1 MSSLDLFAPS
11 AETRRLSVKLTTDQL
26 EKIGMSKAEA
36 ADFQRLRNR
45 FLEKP
50 LMEWERVK
58 PLPDDFC
65 KSVDALAEPT
75 PEKAKEM
82 LNKLVVVQLNGGL
95 GTAMGL
101 KSTKSSLQILKQGG
115 HNYTILDC
123 KIIQLEK
130 LNQAYGV
137 DIPLVLM
144 NSPKT
149 HEETVKLVKKYPNEG
164 AGHVTIHTFTQS
176 EHPLM
181 HKDTLAPV
189 AKSKDEKQFWIPPG
203 SGEVF
208 SGLLRSGLLEKFRS
222 QGKEFIFI
230 SNVENMGATVDLK
243 LLNNI
248 YSGEIDFQL
257 ELTNRLSTDHHGG
270 LPMSYKEGRVH
281 VMEIS
286 QVPFEYHKNFTV
298 SHFKWWNTNNMWA
311 RINNVWN
318 MLKLQALDLDFIVK
332 YRISGGRNVA
342 QIETPAA
349 MSIHSFKRATGITVP
364 RSRYRPVNSTAQ
376 LMAAQSNIFAFMDG
390 SMQMNPLRVPAT
402 EPLIKLGEFFTTVEE
417 YEKRL
422 KDTPNILELD
432 HLTVSGNVFFGT
444 NVTLKGTVIIVAEHG
459 DRIDLPDG
467 TTFENKIVSGTLTLK
482 EN

>member
-11 AETRRLSVKLTTDQL
+11 AETRRLSVKLSGEQL
-26 EKIGMSKAEA
+26 EKIGMSKVEA

-45 FLEKP
+45 FLDKP
-50 LMEWERVK
+50 LMEWERVR

-65 KSVDALAEPT
+65 KSVTELPEPT
-75 PEKAKEM
+75 PEKAKE
-82 LNKLVVVQLNGGL
+82 LLTKLVFVQLNGGL
-95 GTAMGL
+95 GTNMGL
-101 KSTKSSLQILKQGG
+101 KSTKSGLQILKQAGQA
-115 HNYTILDC
+115 HTILDC
-123 KIIQLEK
+123 KVSQVEA
-130 LNQAYGV
+130 LNQKYGV
-137 DIPLVLM
+137 NIPLVLM

-149 HEETVKLVKKYPNEG
+149 HEETLELLKKYPQEEG
-164 AGHVTIHTFTQS
+164 KITIHTFVQS

-189 AKSKDEKQFWIPPG
+189 AKSKEERQFWIPPG

-208 SGLLRSGLLEKFRS
+208 SGLLRAGLLEKFKQ
-222 QGKEFIFI
+222 QGKEFLFI
-230 SNVENMGATVDLK
+230 SNVENMGATIDLR

-248 YSGEIDFQL
+248 YTGEIDFQL
-257 ELTNRLSTDHHGG
+257 ELTNRVSTDHHGG

-298 SHFKWWNTNNMWA
+298 SHFKWWNTNNMWV

-349 MSIHSFKRATGITVP
+349 MSIHSFKRAAGITVP

-376 LMAAQSNIFAFMDG
+376 LMAAQSNIFTFSDG
-390 SMQMNPLRVPAT
+390 AMTMNPVRVPAT
-402 EPLIKLGEFFTTVEE
+402 EPLIKLGDHFTSVEE

-422 KDTPNILELD
+422 KDIPNILELD
-432 HLTVSGNVFFGT
+432 HLTVSGDVTFGT
-444 NVTLKGTVIIVAEHG
+444 KVTLKGTVIIVAEHG
-459 DRIDLPDG
+459 EKIELPDG
-467 TTFENKIVSGTLTLK
+467 AVLENKIVSGSLTLK